1 MRNLLNFLAKYN
13 HVIVFILLESLALYL
28 IFGADNYHNIK
39 FYKGFRGL
47 SANIE
52 KSVSNSKYYFGL
64 REVNDRLATENNLL
78 KDSLTMLTIG
88 RDYPTWE
95 VTDTLRNRQY
105 HFFEGEVVNNSVNR
119 QKNYITINRGQKEGI
134 EKDMAVI
141 SSDGVVGIIVGSS
154 KNYSVAMSLLN
165 IDMKMSARIKS
176 NGYFG
181 SLSWDGLDYLEASL
195 SEIPQHVPINVGDT
209 IETSGFSSIFPEGI
223 MVGVISDYS
232 SSGSDFYDI
241 SVRLSVDFKKLR
253 YINIIGNTLLEERA
267 ELESSFE

>member
-39 FYKGFRGL
+39 FYKGFRGI

-52 KSVSNSKYYFGL
+52 KSVSNSRYYFGL
-64 REVNDRLATENNLL
+64 KEVNDRLATENNVL
-78 KDSLTMLTIG
+78 KGRLAMLTTG
-88 RDYPTWE
+88 KEYSTWE
-95 VTDTLRNRQY
+95 VIDTSLGRQY
-105 HFFEGEVVNNSVNR
+105 CFFEGEVINNSVNR
-119 QKNYITINRGQKEGI
+119 QKNYITINRGQKDGI
-134 EKDMAVI
+134 DKDMAVI
-141 SSDGVVGIIVGSS
+141 SADGAVGIIVASS

-165 IDMKMSARIKS
+165 IDMRMSARIKS

-181 SLSWDGLDYLEASL
+181 SLSWDGVNYLEASL
-195 SEIPQHVPINVGDT
+195 SEIPQHVSINVGDT
-209 IETSGFSSIFPEGI
+209 VETSGYSSIFPEGV
-223 MVGVISDYS
+223 MVGVISDYY

-253 YINIIGNTLLEERA
+253 HINVIGNRLLEEQT